1 MIRIF
6 FKYLAII
13 FFLISI
19 FVSFPE
25 LSISIRFAIV
35 SIVKTIFTED
45 RIKPE
50 IKITNEE
57 KKFEIINSNSFEIK
71 VSNLNN
77 FTGYNIN
84 LDGSINNQHKSA
96 GLFGEFKDDKIN
108 LKLFTRDGSV
118 IENGVVKVFDLPNN
132 YDPHNSSGGIRGIFF
147 IKNDPYGLMVT
158 KNISCQNVTIINLEK
173 KFEIF
178 EADCLPDDQSKI
190 HFDGIGGASTNI
202 NDNVLISIGAP
213 TNNYQP
219 VRDLA
224 QSDNS
229 YYGKIIS
236 INKNNIIKSLNNKEK
251 VIVSIFSK
259 GHRNP
264 QGLENINNKIFSTE
278 HGPKGGD
285 ELNIITKNSNY
296 GWPVSSYGTKYENIS
311 SAAYKLN
318 HSKHG
323 FVEPLFQFTPSVAIS
338 DLVKC
343 TKQLI
348 DYYEREGCLIA
359 TSLKEQS
366 LIIFLLS
373 EKLDRVIGSEIIDF
387 GQRLRHIAKKKNGE
401 IFSDIDGSIFMSTDQ
416 GNVIKAYF
424 NLVKE

>member
-35 SIVKTIFTED
+35 SIIKTIFTED

-50 IKITNEE
+50 IKTTNEE

-132 YDPHNSSGGIRGIFF
+132 YDPHNSAGGIRGIFF
-147 IKNDPYGLMVT
+147 IENDPYGLMVA
-158 KNISCQNVTIINLEK
+158 KNISCQKVTIINLEK